1 MLITILKYAY
11 YFGRL
16 IELVLKVLWCLRPL
30 STIFQLYCGDWF
42 YWRRKPEKTTDLQQI
57 TDKLDQIML
66 YWVILT
72 WTGCKF
78 TTLVVIGTD
87 CIGSYKPNYH
97 IWSRPSPSFEG
108 VIGLFEYV
116 IKKKDW
122 VYLCTENSYILDVL
136 LCCFDIFIL
145 TVSLRLHIA
154 FPKD

>member
-1 MLITILKYAY
+1 MLAY
-11 YFGRL
+11 YH
-16 IELVLKVLWCLRPL
+16 IEICILFW
-30 STIFQLYCGDWF
+30 
-42 YWRRKPEKTTDLQQI
+42 QI
-57 TDKLDQIML
+57 DRTSFEGVMVFKATFTDKLYQIML
-66 YWVILT
+66 YWVILA

-78 TTLVVIGTD
+78 TTLIVIGTD

-116 IKKKDW
+116 LKKKDW

-145 TVSLRLHIA
+145 TISLRLHIA